1 MSALAHNGWQR
12 RQDAAVATMPIPDE
26 SEDTALRHLMRNFRD
41 TLLVLS
47 LQIVFRAT
55 MALRRWNY

>member
-12 RQDAAVATMPIPDE
+12 RQGAAVATMPVPDQ
-26 SEDTALRHLMRNFRD
+26 SEDTALRDRMRNFRD